1 MRVTPNKTLFRKAGD
16 FNLPMNFNLKN
27 NIYGNSQY
35 LLLSFSV
42 NLKLLQKKSI
52 TVSGTSL
59 AVQWLK
65 LCTSS
70 VGGIGSIPGQRTKIP
85 HATWCSQKKKSI
97 TIFLNVLEN
106 KNYLEWSKPHDICW
120 FSLSDKAPG
129 WLTHL
134 FQLSGML
141 SEGLKPSCFT
151 RIFFKT

>member
-35 LLLSFSV
+35 FLLSFSV

-59 AVQWLK
+59 AVQWLR

-70 VGGIGSIPGQRTKIP
+70 IGGIGSIPGQRTKIP
-85 HATWCSQKKKSI
+85 HATWCSQKKKKFI

-106 KNYLEWSKPHDICW
+106 KNYLE
-120 FSLSDKAPG
+120 
-129 WLTHL
+129 
-134 FQLSGML
+134 
-141 SEGLKPSCFT
+141 
-151 RIFFKT
+151 